1 MIQRRTFTTLAAGL
15 GATASVLPALLP
27 STARA
32 QAAAA
37 LPPGSYTRVNPPAP
51 TAVAGKI
58 EVVEFFSYACPH
70 CHEFEPVLD
79 AWAAKLPAD
88 VALRRVPIAFR
99 SSWAP
104 LQRLYF
110 ALEGMNAVTPA
121 LQRKIFD
128 ALHNA
133 HARLDDP
140 AVAADFVA
148 RNGVDRAKFVALYN
162 GFAMQGKLA
171 AANRLGQAY
180 NIEGVPSLG
189 VGGRFLTAPSMVGNN
204 QKALAV
210 VDALVAELRKG

>member
-1 MIQRRTFTTLAAGL
+1 MIKRRTFNTLAVGL
-15 GATASVLPALLP
+15 GAASAVLPVAV
-27 STARA
+27 RA
-32 QAAAA
+32 QAAGA
-37 LPPGSYTRVNPPAP
+37 LPAGSYARVNPPAP
-51 TAVAGKI
+51 TASPGKI

-121 LQRKIFD
+121 LQQKIFD
-128 ALHNA
+128 ALHKA

-148 RNGVDRAKFVALYN
+148 RNGVDRAKFTALYS

-189 VGGRFLTAPSMVGNN
+189 VGGRFLTGPSMVGDNL
-204 QKALAV
+204 KALAV
-210 VDALVAELRKG
+210 VDALVAQLRKG

>member
-1 MIQRRTFTTLAAGL
+1 MIKRRTFNTLAAGL
-15 GATASVLPALLP
+15 GAASAVLPA
-27 STARA
+27 AVQA
-32 QAAAA
+32 QAAGA
-37 LPPGSYTRVNPPAP
+37 LPAGSFNRVSPPAP
-51 TAVAGKI
+51 TASPGKI

-88 VALRRVPIAFR
+88 VTLRRVPIAFR
-99 SSWAP
+99 SNWAP

-121 LQRKIFD
+121 LQLKIFD

-133 HARLDDP
+133 RARLEDP

-148 RNGVDRAKFVALYN
+148 RNGVDRAKFTALYN

-180 NIEGVPSLG
+180 NIDGVPALG

-210 VDALVAELRKG
+210 VDALVAQLRKG